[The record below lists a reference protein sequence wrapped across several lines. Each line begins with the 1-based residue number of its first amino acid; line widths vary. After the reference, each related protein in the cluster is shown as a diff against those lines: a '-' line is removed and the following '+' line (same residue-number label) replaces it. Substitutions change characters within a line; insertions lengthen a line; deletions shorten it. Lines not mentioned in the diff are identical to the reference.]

1 MRKAIIWLCAA
12 VYLTSFALT
21 PAQAKDLKD
30 WGVVVLHGKGG
41 SSAQMTP
48 IASALQAA
56 GAKVVAP
63 TASWSKGYKTYDAT
77 MEEIGGYVAQVRA
90 QGVKRV
96 AIVGQSL
103 GTNVALGYGAK
114 RGEVDAIV
122 AISPGHFPERFG
134 NKSIADSLQ
143 RAKGM
148 VAAGRGNEV
157 GTFTDTNQG
166 KVYDVQVTAAAY
178 VSFFDPA
185 GPAIMSRNAA
195 NLKTGNL
202 LWIVGT
208 GDAGAQS
215 AAHGGKVITL
225 PGSHFDM
232 PKASANEVVTWL
244 ESL

>member
-1 MRKAIIWLCAA
+1 MRKATICFFA
-12 VYLTSFALT
+12 VFFLAGV
-21 PAQAKDLKD
+21 AQAKDMKD

-114 RGEVDAIV
+114 RGGVDAIV

-134 NKSIADSLQ
+134 KVTGDSVK
-143 RAKGM
+143 RAKDM
-148 VAAGRGNEV
+148 VASGRGNEV

-215 AAHGGKVITL
+215 AAHGGKIITL

>member
-1 MRKAIIWLCAA
+1 MRKATICFFA
-12 VYLTSFALT
+12 VFFLAGV
-21 PAQAKDLKD
+21 AQAKDMKD

-114 RGEVDAIV
+114 RGGVDAIV

-134 NKSIADSLQ
+134 KVTGDSVK
-143 RAKGM
+143 RAKDM
-148 VAAGRGNEV
+148 VASGRGNEV

-166 KVYDVQVTAAAY
+166 KVYDIQVTAAAY

-195 NLKTGNL
+195 NLKTSHL

-215 AAHGGKVITL
+215 AAHGGKIITL

>member
-1 MRKAIIWLCAA
+1 MRKAIICFFA
-12 VYLTSFALT
+12 VFFLADM
-21 PAQAKDLKD
+21 AQAKDLKD

-41 SSAQMTP
+41 SGAQMGP
-48 IASALQAA
+48 IASALQAE
-56 GAKVVAP
+56 GAKVVVP

-90 QGVKRV
+90 QGAKRV
-96 AIVGQSL
+96 AVVGQSL

-114 RGEVDAIV
+114 RGGVDAIV

-134 NKSIADSLQ
+134 NKDIADSLK
-143 RAKGM
+143 RAKEM
-148 VAAGRGNEV
+148 IAAGRGNE
-157 GTFTDTNQG
+157 TAKFTDTNQG
-166 KVYDVQVTAAAY
+166 KVYEVQTTAVAY

-185 GPAIMSRNAA
+185 GPAVMSRNAA
-195 NLKTGNL
+195 NLKNSKL

-215 AAHGGKVITL
+215 VAQGGKVVTL
-225 PGSHFDM
+225 GGGHFDM
-232 PKASANEVVTWL
+232 PKVSAKEIVGWL

>member
-1 MRKAIIWLCAA
+1 MRKATICFFA
-12 VYLTSFALT
+12 VFFLAGV
-21 PAQAKDLKD
+21 AQAKDMKD

-114 RGEVDAIV
+114 RGGVDAIV

-134 NKSIADSLQ
+134 KVTGDSVK
-143 RAKGM
+143 RAKDM
-148 VAAGRGNEV
+148 VASGRGNEV

-166 KVYDVQVTAAAY
+166 KVYDIQVTAAAY

-195 NLKTGNL
+195 NLKTSHL
-202 LWIVGT
+202 L
-208 GDAGAQS
+208 
-215 AAHGGKVITL
+215 
-225 PGSHFDM
+225 
-232 PKASANEVVTWL
+232 
-244 ESL
+244 